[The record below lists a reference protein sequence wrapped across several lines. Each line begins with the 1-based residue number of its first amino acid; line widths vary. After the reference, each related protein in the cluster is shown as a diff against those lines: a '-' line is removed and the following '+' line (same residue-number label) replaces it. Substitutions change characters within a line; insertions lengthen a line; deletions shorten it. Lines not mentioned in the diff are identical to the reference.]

1 MNRRPPSIARRL
13 VRRLGI
19 LFLVA
24 FFAAGLLPF
33 VVDRDERSEMAAKIL
48 QQDLDSL
55 ASAIRVAADA
65 KVEVDFP
72 ANPDFAYRV
81 LDAQGAVLAGSDS
94 PSPPPALPADKVEM
108 ETARAWIATPNGSL
122 TLEVTAEHMSMQS
135 FWMGAVVE
143 WLSELVQ
150 LLLPVLVGAMI
161 IGVLTIRSSLAPL
174 ARLAREAARF
184 SPRSM
189 ELRLSDDRLPREL
202 VPLVS
207 SVNAA
212 LDRLEEGFRHQREF
226 TADAAHELRTPLAVI
241 SAHVDTLADRKV
253 ALALKQDIA
262 AMRRLIDQLLAVAE
276 LDAIPFQPPVPTDL
290 SALTGELA
298 AQMAPLALEAGRSI
312 AVLGIEQPVRI
323 QAHPDAL
330 WRAIRNLV
338 ENAIQHAPV
347 GSAVEIEVTSAPAI
361 HVRDRG
367 PGMSPADRAR
377 ATERFWRAN
386 RNRQGGAG
394 LGLNIV
400 DRIARAEGGRLI
412 IADRPE
418 GGADIALSFAA

>member
-19 LFLVA
+19 LFLIV
-24 FFAAGLLPF
+24 FFAACLLPF
-33 VVDRDERSEMAAKIL
+33 VIDRDERSEMAAKIV
-48 QQDLDSL
+48 QQDLQRL
-55 ASAIRVAADA
+55 ALAVHGGPDGKIAVDLPLDPGFSYRIIDA
-65 KVEVDFP
+65 
-72 ANPDFAYRV
+72 N
-81 LDAQGAVLAGSDS
+81 GAVLLDTDGNTVPRTLAPG
-94 PSPPPALPADKVEM
+94 KVEI
-108 ETARAWIATPNGSL
+108 ETARTRIQGPSGPL
-122 TLEVTAEHMSMQS
+122 TIEVAAGEFSILD
-135 FWMGAVVE
+135 FWRASIGE
-143 WLSELVQ
+143 WLAE
-150 LLLPVLVGAMI
+150 LLPFLLPMLVGALL
-161 IGVLTIRSSLAPL
+161 IGLRTISGSLGPLERLT
-174 ARLAREAARF
+174 REAAQI
-184 SPRSM
+184 SPHAT
-189 ELRLSDDRLPREL
+189 ELRLNGDRLPLEL

-312 AVLGIEQPVRI
+312 AVLGTEQPVRI

-330 WRAIRNLV
+330 WRALRNLV

-347 GSAVEIEVTSAPAI
+347 GSAVEIEVTPAPAI

-367 PGMSPADRAR
+367 PGMSPTDRAR